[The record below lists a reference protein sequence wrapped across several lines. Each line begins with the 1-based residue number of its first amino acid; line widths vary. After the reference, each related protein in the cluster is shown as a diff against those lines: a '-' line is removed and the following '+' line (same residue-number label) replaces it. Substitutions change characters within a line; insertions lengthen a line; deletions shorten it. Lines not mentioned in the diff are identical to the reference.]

1 MSSGQLIFLGLG
13 VIMILSSI
21 DLSAIYK
28 LVDRKESVVTPSNSS
43 KSNDDLILVV
53 TKWSEFKDICVKNNL
68 TDAVTKLDE
77 IFPTLIKVD
86 Q

>member
-1 MSSGQLIFLGLG
+1 MSAGQLVFLGLG
-13 VIMILSSI
+13 AAMILSSL
-21 DLSAIYK
+21 DLSFLTK
-28 LVDRKESVVTPSNSS
+28 LVDKKPQVSPPKQVT
-43 KSNDDLILVV
+43 SNDDLILVV

-68 TDAVTKLDE
+68 TEAVSKLDE

>member
-28 LVDRKESVVTPSNSS
+28 LVDRKEPIVTPPNSS